1 MSDFHQQIERCLLT
15 PIWRGVPADY
25 KRKYQNIW
33 EQFESNIKSAAYTAE
48 LPKFLSKIT
57 QRLGVAI
64 HDTDIVAMT
73 AFLNTAPVR
82 ETLHALR
89 DDTALLVLMVR
100 VENEKRKDKFL
111 ELQKGKP
118 LDRDFRDAAQ
128 SANDSQQSLFGE

>member
-1 MSDFHQQIERCLLT
+1 MSEFHQQIERCLLT
-15 PIWRGVPADY
+15 PIWRGIPADY

-33 EQFESNIKSAAYTAE
+33 EQFENNIKSAAYTAE

-64 HDTDIVAMT
+64 HDADITVMT
-73 AFLNTAPVR
+73 AFLSTAPAR

-118 LDRDFRDAAQ
+118 LDRDFRGGA
-128 SANDSQQSLFGE
+128 SDSQQSLFGE

>member
-1 MSDFHQQIERCLLT
+1 MSEFHQQIERCLLT
-15 PIWRGVPADY
+15 PIWRGIPTDY

-33 EQFESNIKSAAYTAE
+33 EQFENNIKSAAYTAE

-64 HDTDIVAMT
+64 HDADIAVMT
-73 AFLNTAPVR
+73 AFLSTAPAR

-111 ELQKGKP
+111 EIQKGKP
-118 LDRDFRDAAQ
+118 LDRDFRGAA
-128 SANDSQQSLFGE
+128 SDSQQSLFGE